1 MSDTIRLV
9 PAPATPAAQ
18 VRLEDL
24 ARDFDCVL
32 EHRMVGVDKLHHDV
46 AKPTTLGGE
55 LRLRWCVRGAA
66 SDVRDLLEE
75 MNDQGMLDVVGVGAD
90 PFLELEDG
98 LGTRC
103 VLSQFAESNKDTP
116 DVVEQVRALKPGE
129 HVDLDQGPGPLL
141 RVRRLL

>member
-9 PAPATPAAQ
+9 PAPTTPAAQ

-90 PFLELEDG
+90 PFLEIVDSDECAR
-98 LGTRC
+98 TKC
-103 VLSQFAESNKDTP
+103 TLSQFVEANADTP
-116 DVVEQVRALKPGE
+116 EVVEQVRALKIGE
-129 HVDLDQGPGPLL
+129 HVDVNRGL